1 MVANSKIQMAVF
13 GGGCF
18 WCTEAVFSELKGV
31 ISIVTGYTGGT
42 TENPT
47 YEEVSS
53 GKTGHAEV
61 VKVEY
66 DPEQISYDDLLTV
79 FFATH
84 DPTTLNQ
91 QGRDIGTQY
100 RSVIFC
106 TTEDQKKEAKTF
118 IQKLKESGIEAVTE
132 IKPLNAFYAA
142 ENYHQKYYLNNT
154 SAPYCKMVIDPK
166 LDKLRVHF
174 RELLKSLKKENKI

>member
-1 MVANSKIQMAVF
+1 MNVNSKIKVAVF

-31 ISIVTGYTGGT
+31 MSVVSGYAGG
-42 TENPT
+42 EMKNPT
-47 YEEVSS
+47 YEDVSS
-53 GKTGHAEV
+53 GKTGHVEV

-66 DPEQISYDDLLTV
+66 DPKQISYSDLLTV
-79 FFATH
+79 FFAMH

-91 QGRDIGTQY
+91 QVNDIGTQY
-100 RSVIFC
+100 RSMIFY
-106 TTEDQKKEAKTF
+106 TTENQKKEAETF

-132 IKPLNAFYAA
+132 IKPLNAFYVA